1 MIADE
6 PRVTMN
12 GNRTMHRNKQ
22 DSQSELY
29 FDNWSKPTVILAKGI

>member
-1 MIADE
+1 MVVDE

-12 GNRTMHRNKQ
+12 GNRAMHCNKQ
-22 DSQSELY
+22 DSQFGLY